1 MSLRL
6 DWCSHEAARYACE
19 HWYSRSEM
27 PVGKLVKI
35 GVWEDGQFVGV
46 LIFGCGTGGV
56 AKIGERLGA
65 GPFGTAELSRIALKS
80 HSVEVSRIISIACK
94 ILHRAQPG
102 LRLLLTYADPSTG
115 HHGGIYQGAGWTYIG
130 KSAPDSMYRDTAG
143 NIHHSRQVSAS
154 GWKMSRGK
162 VVTVTNKMQCERI
175 RLEPKH
181 RYALGLDAE
190 MRDKLETIRQAYP
203 KRVRSDLADTPAVQ
217 AGEGDAISTRTLQSD
232 IGDSPQIGPPQKP
245 LK

>member
-1 MSLRL
+1 
-6 DWCSHEAARYACE
+6 
-19 HWYSRSEM
+19 M

-46 LIFGCGTGGV
+46 LIFSCGTGGV
-56 AKIGERLGA
+56 ALLGKRLGA

-102 LRLLLTYADPSTG
+102 LRLLLTYADPSAG

-130 KSAPDSMYRDTAG
+130 KSAPDSMYRDSAG
-143 NIHHSRQVSAS
+143 GIHHSRGVSAS
-154 GWKMSRGK
+154 GWKMSRGRRQQ
-162 VVTVTNKMQCERI
+162 VTRKGDCERI

-190 MRDKLETIRQAYP
+190 MRAKLAEIAQPYP
-203 KRVRSDLADTPAVQ
+203 KRVRSDLADTSAVQ
-217 AGEGDAISTRTLQSD
+217 VGEGDSNSTRTLHETVPISG
-232 IGDSPQIGPPQKP
+232 IPPIATGDQKP
-245 LK
+245 IKLIS

>member
-19 HWYSRSEM
+19 HWYSRPEM

-56 AKIGERLGA
+56 AKIGEQLGA

-94 ILHRAQPG
+94 ILHRSQPG
-102 LRLLLTYADPSTG
+102 LRLLLTYSDPAAG

-130 KSAPDSMYRDTAG
+130 KSAPDSMYRDADG
-143 NIHHSRQVSAS
+143 VMHHSRQTSTS
-154 GWKMSRGK
+154 GWKRSRGK
-162 VVTVTNKMQCERI
+162 SYQVPRRGDCERI
-175 RLEPKH
+175 RLQPKH
-181 RYALGLDAE
+181 RYALGLDVE

-203 KRVRSDLADTPAVQ
+203 KRVRSALADTPAVQ

-232 IGDSPQIGPPQKP
+232 IGDSPHIGPPQKP